1 MPTARWFGG
10 SAVVNNILYVIG
22 GRSSTNVSLNVV
34 EAYDPSTNTWSTMAP
49 MPIVN
54 DNVYATVENNII
66 YMVGGYSQ
74 ANQTR
79 RTNVLSD
86 NPSTG
91 TWTTLAPLNVGKSE
105 PATNSATTLAPV
117 PSSRQAG
124 CFGVIAEL
132 LYVAGGTSSG
142 TVNGQSLSIMEAS

>member
-34 EAYDPSTNTWSTMAP
+34 EAYDPSTNAWSTMAP

-79 RTNVLSD
+79 RTNVLSY
-86 NPSTG
+86 NPATD
-91 TWTTLAPLNVGKSE
+91 TWTTLAPLKVGKSE
-105 PATNSATTLAPV
+105 PA
-117 PSSRQAG
+117 
-124 CFGVIAEL
+124 I
-132 LYVAGGTSSG
+132 
-142 TVNGQSLSIMEAS
+142 